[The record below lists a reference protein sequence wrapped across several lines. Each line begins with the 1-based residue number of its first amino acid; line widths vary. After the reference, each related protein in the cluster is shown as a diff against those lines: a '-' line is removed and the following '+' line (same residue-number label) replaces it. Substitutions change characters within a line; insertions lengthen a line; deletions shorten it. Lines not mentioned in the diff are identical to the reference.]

1 MAQMCFS
8 ERPISSL
15 LFASR
20 QEVQF
25 FPALLGGQAIAD
37 PHRARRNLGE
47 GRLSA
52 MLCKAVLVAL
62 KGQVHEVYA
71 VPEATQLTLY
81 AESTTRPGLMRSYT
95 VDWGQ
100 NRWWTPTGISY
111 QFGLLALAE
120 ALVRPE
126 ESRDLLEAYQDL
138 LTYTGGR
145 VPDPQAAYGS
155 DGTFTGLLQRASD
168 ELYFWLRYQD
178 QDPDEEHDRLAHEA
192 IGVYDQ
198 ASDQEIREGH
208 NLAGALNDPDQ
219 LWDLRR
225 GTLPQVDHGVASSLQ
240 GFQTGFVGWQAEE
253 LAKAVLEG
261 HHVLLTGPTGTGKS
275 YCVNQVLS
283 WLNLPHESIEGKE
296 GLDDLY
302 LLGAMVPVEGEAGTF
317 HWHDGPLARVFRRAR
332 EEKVVLWFDEVTRV
346 KTRHQNLLV
355 GGMNPK
361 SGRQLQLMGLEDH
374 KAHSPSDTYLT
385 VEIPETAEILVC
397 SGENLVVVAACN
409 MGSDYATHAMDAAL
423 DRRFPVQLE
432 FTYLPEREEVGYLAE
447 RTGVSRGVA
456 GWMVKVANETRHLY
470 QLAQVHQPLDLGS
483 LIVWGTKT
491 RAELEALDLDPS
503 GDLSRTAALLTH
515 TASITWFHRVA
526 GRDHRGLLNEGVLRT
541 LEDLITEWVTG
552 ERR

>member
-1 MAQMCFS
+1 MAQMDFS

-25 FPALLGGQAIAD
+25 FPALQGGQAIAD
-37 PHRARRNLGE
+37 PHKARRNQRE

-52 MLCKAVLVAL
+52 LLCKAVLVAL

-71 VPEATQLTLY
+71 VPEAAQLTLY
-81 AESTTRPGLMRSYT
+81 AESTTTPGLMRSYT

-120 ALVRPE
+120 ALVRPQE
-126 ESRDLLEAYQDL
+126 AKDLLDAYQDL

-145 VPDPQAAYGS
+145 VADPQSAYGS
-155 DGTFTGLLQRASD
+155 DGTFTGLLQRTSD
-168 ELYFWLRYQD
+168 ELYFWLRYED
-178 QDPDEEHDRLAHEA
+178 GDPQEEHDRLPHEA
-192 IGVYDQ
+192 ITVYDH
-198 ASDQEIREGH
+198 AAEQEIREGP
-208 NLAGALNDPDQ
+208 NLAGALVDADQ
-219 LWDLRR
+219 LRDLRR
-225 GTLPQVDHGVASSLQ
+225 GRTPQVDHGVASSLP

-253 LAKAVLEG
+253 LAKAILEG

-275 YCVNQVLS
+275 FCVNEVLS
-283 WLNLPHESIEGKE
+283 WLHLPHESIEGKE

-302 LLGAMVPVEGEAGTF
+302 LLGAMVPVEGAAGTF
-317 HWHDGPLARVFRRAR
+317 RWHDGPLARVFRRAQ
-332 EEKVVLWFDEVTRV
+332 EEKIVLWFDEVTRV

-355 GGMNPK
+355 GALNPK
-361 SGRQLQLMGLEDH
+361 TRGQLQLMGLDGRIPE
-374 KAHSPSDTYLT
+374 SPSNTYFT
-385 VEIPETAEILVC
+385 VEIPETAEVLIC
-397 SGENLVVVAACN
+397 PGENLVVVAACN
-409 MGSDYATHAMDAAL
+409 MGTDYTTHAMDVAL

-447 RTGVSRGVA
+447 HAGVSRRVA
-456 GWMVKVANETRHLY
+456 TWMVKVAHETRHLY

-483 LIVWGTKT
+483 LVFWATKA
-491 RAELEALDLDPS
+491 RAEMESLGLDPAA
-503 GDLSRTAALLTH
+503 DLTRTAALLTH

-541 LEDLITEWVTG
+541 LEDLIAEWVTG

>member
-1 MAQMCFS
+1 MAQMDFS

-25 FPALLGGQAIAD
+25 FPALLGGQTIAD
-37 PHRARRNLGE
+37 PHKARRNQGE

-52 MLCKAVLVAL
+52 LLCKAVLVAL

-81 AESTTRPGLMRSYT
+81 VESTTRPGLIRSYT
-95 VDWGQ
+95 ADWGQ

-126 ESRDLLEAYQDL
+126 EAVDLLEAYQDL
-138 LTYTGGR
+138 ITFTGGR

-155 DGTFTGLLQRASD
+155 DGTFTGLLQRVSD
-168 ELYFWLRYQD
+168 ELYFWLRHQD
-178 QDPDEEHDRLAHEA
+178 QDPDADNDRLANEA
-192 IGVYDQ
+192 ITVYDQ
-198 ASDQEIREGH
+198 AADQEVREGP
-208 NLAGALNDPDQ
+208 NLAGALVDPDR
-219 LWDLRR
+219 LRDVRR
-225 GTLPQVDHGVASSLQ
+225 GTLPQVDHGVASSLH

-253 LAKAVLEG
+253 LAKAILDG
-261 HHVLLTGPTGTGKS
+261 QHVLLTGPTGTGKS
-275 YCVNQVLS
+275 FCVREVLS
-283 WLNLPHESIEGKE
+283 WLNLPQESIEGKE

-317 HWHDGPLARVFRRAR
+317 HWHDGPLARVFRRAQQ
-332 EEKVVLWFDEVTRV
+332 EKVVLWFDEVTRV

-355 GGMNPK
+355 GAMNPK
-361 SGRQLQLMGLEDH
+361 SGRQLELMGLDGQI
-374 KAHSPSDTYLT
+374 PRGPGDTYLT

-409 MGSDYATHAMDAAL
+409 MGSDYATHAMDVAL

-447 RTGVSRGVA
+447 RTGVSRQVA

-470 QLAQVHQPLDLGS
+470 QVAQVHQPLDLGS
-483 LIVWGTKT
+483 LIVWAAKAQ
-491 RAELEALDLDPS
+491 AELEALGLD
-503 GDLSRTAALLTH
+503 GGEDLSRTAALLTH
-515 TASITWFHRVA
+515 AASITWFHRVA
-526 GRDHRGLLNEGVLRT
+526 GRDHRGLVNEGVLRT

>member
-1 MAQMCFS
+1 MAQMDFS
-8 ERPISSL
+8 ERSISSL
-15 LFASR
+15 LFGSR

-25 FPALLGGQAIAD
+25 FPALQGGQAIAD
-37 PHRARRNLGE
+37 PHQARRNRGE

-52 MLCKAVLVAL
+52 LLCRAVLVAL

-71 VPEATQLTLY
+71 VTEATQLTLY
-81 AESTTRPGLMRSYT
+81 VESTSRPGLIRSYT

-100 NRWWTPTGISY
+100 NHWWTPTGISY

-126 ESRDLLEAYQDL
+126 EARDLLEAYQDL
-138 LTYTGGR
+138 LTFTGGR

-155 DGTFTGLLQRASD
+155 DGTFVGLLQRASD
-168 ELYFWLRYQD
+168 ELYFWLRYVD
-178 QDPDEEHDRLAHEA
+178 QDPHEDHDRLANEA
-192 IGVYDQ
+192 IAVYDE
-198 ASDQEIREGH
+198 AAEQEVREGP
-208 NLAGALNDPDQ
+208 NLAGALTDPDR
-219 LWDLRR
+219 LRDVRR

-240 GFQTGFVGWQAEE
+240 DFETGFVGWQAEE

-275 YCVNQVLS
+275 FCVNQVLS
-283 WLNLPHESIEGKE
+283 WLNLPQESIEGKE

-317 HWHDGPLARVFRRAR
+317 RWHDGPLARVFRQAR

-355 GGMNPK
+355 GAMNPK
-361 SGRQLQLMGLEDH
+361 SRLQLELMGLDGQI
-374 KAHSPSDTYLT
+374 PRGPGDTYLT

-409 MGSDYATHAMDAAL
+409 MGSDYATHAMDVAL

-432 FTYLPEREEVGYLAE
+432 FTYLPEREEVGYLAK
-447 RTGVSRGVA
+447 RTGVTRQLGT
-456 GWMVKVANETRHLY
+456 WMVKVANETRHLY

-483 LIVWGTKT
+483 LIVWATKV
-491 RAELEALDLDPS
+491 RAELEALGLDPS
-503 GDLSRTAALLTH
+503 GDLSRTAALLAH

-526 GRDHRGLLNEGVLRT
+526 GRDHRGLVNEGVLRT